1 MTIGIAVELLVALLL
16 ATTIVWAVILDRRLR
31 DLRSGRDGVR
41 QAVIDLA
48 GATGRAESAVLALRE
63 AAESTGAELA
73 RRQAAAKAASDE
85 LALLLGS
92 AEGLAERLTKR
103 AAPMTQASRSE
114 APRPAMREL
123 RGAR

>member
-92 AEGLAERLTKR
+92 AEGLADRLTKR
-103 AAPMTQASRSE
+103 AAPTAARAE
-114 APRPAMREL
+114 APRAMREL